1 MHIRLYLSNIYIV
14 CYNIDM
20 QTYDKVDDS
29 LKPEIKREYWDAAF
43 GLQAVDNLKPSR
55 YLEGLATEHV
65 EGKKSY
71 YQVSEDVKSYYA
83 ANSAPQNEKEA
94 DIVSNAIYAILADEA
109 FSFDLL
115 TYKSYHRRL
124 FEKLDHKIF
133 NPGEFRKVNITKK
146 EPILD
151 GDTVRYQDY
160 GLLEESL
167 QYDFGEEK
175 NADYLSMTSD
185 DKIARIAQ
193 FTSRIWQVH
202 PFLEG
207 NTRTTAVFIQKY
219 LRNLG
224 FEVNNELFKNHST
237 YFRNALVRANY
248 TNLPKNVSATNEYLI
263 QFFENLLN
271 GADNALNN
279 RELHI

>member
-1 MHIRLYLSNIYIV
+1 
-14 CYNIDM
+14 M
-20 QTYDKVDDS
+20 QTYDMVDDS
-29 LKPEIKREYWDAAF
+29 LKPEAKREYWDAAF

-55 YLEGLATEHV
+55 YLEGLAAEHV

-71 YQVSEDVKSYYA
+71 YQVSEEVKSYYA
-83 ANSAPQNEKEA
+83 AYSGSDDEKEA
-94 DIVSNAIYAILADEA
+94 DIVSDAIYAILADEA
-109 FSFDLL
+109 FSFDLI

-151 GDTVRYQDY
+151 GDTVQYQDY

-167 QYDFGEEK
+167 EYDFDEEK
-175 NADYLSMTSD
+175 GMKYLSMTQD
-185 DKIARIAQ
+185 EKIARLAQ

-219 LRNLG
+219 LRSLG
-224 FEVNNELFKNHST
+224 FEVNNELFKNHSI

-248 TNLPKNVSATNEYLI
+248 TNLPKNVSATDEYLI
-263 QFFENLLN
+263 RFFDNLLN
-271 GADNALNN
+271 GADNVLDNQT
-279 RELHI
+279 LHI